1 MITHSAKIIWKSRK
15 KSILLVLEF
24 LLSFLSVIAISTII
38 LSFMNNNNKEIG
50 YSYDHVF
57 KIEMNTTANIN
68 GDWDEVV
75 RQQKQILKSIRT
87 FTDVVNIGYWHYNY
101 PFSKQQTQPGGPVE
115 YQDKIIDGQEV
126 DLFTADENMQEILD
140 INIIEGRWFDRT
152 DIIANMRPTIINSK
166 TKDKLFPNGSPIGK
180 IITICGNETKIIGV
194 IDDFRYLGEFSSP
207 TSLIINHQSY
217 TDSVYYKSNMCMSC
231 SGCGWDVFLLK
242 TKSNDINFEQNL
254 VSYLKTKYPEWVVDI
269 TSLDK
274 LHDQY
279 ITRTWTPIILISIIV
294 LFILSNVLFGLFG
307 LLWYSI
313 TLRKAEIGL
322 RMAVGADKSAI
333 YKQFIY
339 EMLALVT
346 LGIIPGIII
355 AIQFPLLHVFDIPT
369 MVFIKS
375 LLISTALMYFL
386 VGICA
391 LLPSAQA
398 AKIQPATALHD
409 E

>member
-1 MITHSAKIIWKSRK
+1 MFTHSAKIIWKSRK

-38 LSFMNNNNKEIG
+38 LSFIDNQDKKIG
-50 YSYDHVF
+50 YNYDHVF
-57 KIEMNTTANIN
+57 KIEMNSTGNTDGN
-68 GDWDEVV
+68 WDEVL

-87 FTDVVNIGYWHYNY
+87 YTDVLNLGYWHYNY
-101 PFSKQQTQPGGPVE
+101 PFSRQKTQPGGPVE
-115 YQDKIIDGQEV
+115 YQDRIIDGEEV
-126 DLFTADENMQEILD
+126 DLFTADENMQKIFD
-140 INIIEGRWFDRT
+140 INIIEGRWFDRS
-152 DIIANMRPTIINSK
+152 DIIGNIRPSIINSK
-166 TKDKLFPNGSPIGK
+166 IQALLFPNENPIGK
-180 IITICGNETKIIGV
+180 IISICGNETKIIGV

-207 TSLIINHQSY
+207 TSLIINHQSF
-217 TDSVYYKSNMCMSC
+217 TDSVYYKNSMCMSC
-231 SGCGWDVFLLK
+231 NGCGWDVFFLK
-242 TKSNDINFEQNL
+242 TRSNDINFEENL
-254 VSYLKTKYPEWVVDI
+254 VSFLKTKYPEWVVDI
-269 TSLDK
+269 TALDK

-279 ITRTWTPIILISIIV
+279 LKRTWTPIILISIIV

-322 RMAVGADKSAI
+322 RMAVGADKSGI

-355 AIQFPLLHVFDIPT
+355 AVQFPLLNVFDIPA
-369 MVFIKS
+369 MVFIKA
-375 LLISTALMYFL
+375 LIISTVLMYFL
-386 VGICA
+386 VGLCA

>member
-1 MITHSAKIIWKSRK
+1 MFTHSAKIIWKSRK

-38 LSFMNNNNKEIG
+38 LSFIDNQDKKIG
-50 YSYDHVF
+50 YNYDHVF
-57 KIEMNTTANIN
+57 KIEMNSTGNTDGN
-68 GDWDEVV
+68 WDEVL

-87 FTDVVNIGYWHYNY
+87 YTDVLNLGYWHYNY
-101 PFSKQQTQPGGPVE
+101 PFSRQKTQPGGPVE
-115 YQDKIIDGQEV
+115 YQDRIIDGEEV
-126 DLFTADENMQEILD
+126 DLFTADENMQKIFD
-140 INIIEGRWFDRT
+140 INIIEGRWFDRS
-152 DIIANMRPTIINSK
+152 DIIGNIRPSIINSK
-166 TKDKLFPNGSPIGK
+166 IQALLFPNENPIGK
-180 IITICGNETKIIGV
+180 IISICGNETKIIGV

-207 TSLIINHQSY
+207 TSLIINHQSF
-217 TDSVYYKSNMCMSC
+217 TDSVYYKNSMCMSC
-231 SGCGWDVFLLK
+231 NGCGWDVFFLK
-242 TKSNDINFEQNL
+242 TRSNDINFEENL

-369 MVFIKS
+369 MVFIKA
-375 LLISTALMYFL
+375 LIISTVLMYFL
-386 VGICA
+386 VGLCA